1 MLTFIRVA
9 IVIVSLYK
17 NRTLTMTEVG
27 TKDWS
32 IAVIAL
38 AMFLVDGM
46 QTFGLEIGNTVE
58 CFKWGLM
65 NHTSRSMDDSNT
77 ESNIDYDS
85 LHQEFSKE
93 KNLVCGL
100 ENVLVIFC

>member
-1 MLTFIRVA
+1 
-9 IVIVSLYK
+9 
-17 NRTLTMTEVG
+17 
-27 TKDWS
+27 
-32 IAVIAL
+32 
-38 AMFLVDGM
+38 
-46 QTFGLEIGNTVE
+46 
-58 CFKWGLM
+58 M